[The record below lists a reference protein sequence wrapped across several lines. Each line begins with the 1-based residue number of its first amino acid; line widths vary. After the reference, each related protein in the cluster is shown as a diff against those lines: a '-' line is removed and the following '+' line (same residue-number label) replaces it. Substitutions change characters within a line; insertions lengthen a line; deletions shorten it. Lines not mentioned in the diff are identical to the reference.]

1 MTYLRNGDLVNKDI
15 DYKRQGSRNKRKGR
29 RKQLEALRQL
39 QMPEPKLHH
48 LRVHEEGWNEA
59 FIRVEVKA
67 GKQIQTLWNRYLK
80 AKEQNDS
87 NLPNDDRPFVFV
99 AKPDGTSEG
108 LVCFNIKDLDE
119 FCVAYQLHVQG
130 IKYKKPKNQE
140 EE

>member
-1 MTYLRNGDLVNKDI
+1 MTYRKSGVLTTNKI

-48 LRVHEEGWNEA
+48 LRVHEEGWKDA

-67 GKQIQTLWNRYLK
+67 GKQVQTLWNRYLK
-80 AKEQNDS
+80 AKEQNDA

-119 FCVAYQLHVQG
+119 FCMAYQLHIKG
-130 IKYKKPKNQE
+130 IKYTKLQE

>member
-1 MTYLRNGDLVNKDI
+1 MEPKKI

-39 QMPEPKLHH
+39 QMPEPTLHH

-130 IKYKKPKNQE
+130 IKYKKPKNLE
-140 EE
+140 ED

>member
-1 MTYLRNGDLVNKDI
+1 MTYRKSGVLVAKKI

-48 LRVHEEGWNEA
+48 LRVHEEGWKDA

-67 GKQIQTLWNRYLK
+67 GKQVQTLWNRYLK
-80 AKEQNDS
+80 AKEQNDA
-87 NLPNDDRPFVFV
+87 NLPNDPRPFVFV
-99 AKPDGTSEG
+99 AKPDGTSDG

-119 FCVAYQLHVQG
+119 FCVAYGLHVKG
-130 IKYKKPKNQE
+130 VKYRNTLE